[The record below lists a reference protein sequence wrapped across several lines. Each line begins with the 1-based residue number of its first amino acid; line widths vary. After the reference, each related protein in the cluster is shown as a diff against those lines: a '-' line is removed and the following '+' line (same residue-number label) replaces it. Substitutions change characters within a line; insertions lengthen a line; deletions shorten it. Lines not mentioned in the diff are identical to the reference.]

1 MVQLLLAHG
10 AKTRVLNNKGQS
22 VLSLAASHLKPEVID
37 ALVLA
42 EREEGAN
49 ELELAQ
55 RRKAVAARHLM

>member
-22 VLSLAASHLKPEVID
+22 VLSLAASHLKPEVIE

-42 EREEGAN
+42 EREAGLHA
-49 ELELAQ
+49 
-55 RRKAVAARHLM
+55 